1 VRPAARARPTV
12 GCLATRAARLH
23 PISEHLARITTA
35 FATRWWHWF
44 FFAQPEIPERVISA
58 DPDAMGQVN
67 YDESR
72 KAARNR
78 DVVRAMIED
87 CHAGLTIDRQHDE
100 ADRAGGNRLRLPV
113 LVAWSQEDD
122 LEDLYGDPLVIW
134 RDWANDVRGH
144 SIDSGRHTAEEAPD
158 ATSSREVRTSLRY
171 HWKPFFQMRV
181 NAWQAVR

>member
-1 VRPAARARPTV
+1 
-12 GCLATRAARLH
+12 LH

-35 FATRWWHWF
+35 FATRLWHWF

-171 HWKPFFQMRV
+171 HWEPFLQMRV
-181 NAWQAVR
+181 TAWQAVR